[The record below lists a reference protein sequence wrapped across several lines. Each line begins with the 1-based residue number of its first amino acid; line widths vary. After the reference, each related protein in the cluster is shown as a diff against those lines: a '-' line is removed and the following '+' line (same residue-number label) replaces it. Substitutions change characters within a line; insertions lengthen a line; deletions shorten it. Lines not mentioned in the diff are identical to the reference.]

1 MLVSFAYKYLEV
13 FDKTCGIL
21 YNKIKGPSRVGPWRT
36 PQFMVPASK
45 NTVPPEMKNALS
57 VR

>member
-1 MLVSFAYKYLEV
+1 MKVS
-13 FDKTCGIL
+13 
-21 YNKIKGPSRVGPWRT
+21 SRVGPWRT